1 MKFQLQYTDP
11 KSNARAGLITTDHG
25 QIETPIFMPVGTLG
39 SVKGVHLTELKE
51 DIKAQ
56 IILGNTYH
64 LYLRPGLDV
73 LEKAGGL
80 HKFNAWDRPILTD
93 SGGFQVFS
101 LGKMRKILSEQEV
114 HHLIESMP
122 QKETIWFKNEN
133 ERKEQY
139 KKVIAQGNHSELIG
153 IIKAL
158 YLQKQKRE
166 AEGKHLYISDER
178 FFKEAERILYD
189 EFQYVLNIKK
199 EDLLPLIFSKI
210 GDGEVSSKH

>member
-1 MKFQLQYTDP
+1 MFQINDMVMYGMYGIC
-11 KSNARAGLITTDHG
+11 KI
-25 QIETPIFMPVGTLG
+25 
-39 SVKGVHLTELKE
+39 E
-51 DIKAQ
+51 DITMKEFMVTSKEYYVLKPINDSTA
-56 IILGNTYH
+56 T
-64 LYLRPGLDV
+64 LYVPMHN
-73 LEKAGGL
+73 EK
-80 HKFNAWDRPILTD
+80 
-93 SGGFQVFS
+93 V

-166 AEGKHLYISDER
+166 SEGKHLYISDER

-210 GDGEVSSKH
+210 GDGEIS